1 MRAVI
6 LAAGRGRR
14 LHAYTERAPKCLA
27 ELGGMTLIGRQLANL
42 RGAGITDIV
51 IATGYRGEMLELPG
65 TRRVHNPRWE
75 TTNMVE
81 TLFQAE
87 AEFGDDVV
95 VSYGDIAYEPRVLS
109 ALLESAHEVS
119 VVVDRNWRA
128 YWEHRF
134 ADPLE
139 DAESLAM
146 NGAGCI
152 TDIGNPV
159 SDIET
164 IEAQYIGLM
173 RFRGAGVEALKAARA
188 HLATVSRPWMEKRT
202 LANAYMTDVLMEMI
216 LMGCDV
222 HAAPVEGGWLEIDTV
237 EDYETAAAMIADGTI
252 TRFFDPAATLVD
264 GLPPEAGT
272 RRCHG
277 SPTERP
283 A

>member
-1 MRAVI
+1 MSRASCPPFMKVP
-6 LAAGRGRR
+6 ARF
-14 LHAYTERAPKCLA
+14 P
-27 ELGGMTLIGRQLANL
+27 
-42 RGAGITDIV
+42 
-51 IATGYRGEMLELPG
+51 
-65 TRRVHNPRWE
+65 
-75 TTNMVE
+75 
-81 TLFQAE
+81 
-87 AEFGDDVV
+87 
-95 VSYGDIAYEPRVLS
+95 
-109 ALLESAHEVS
+109 
-119 VVVDRNWRA
+119 VVVDRNWCA

-216 LMGCDV
+216 TMGCAV
-222 HAAPVEGGWLEIDTV
+222 HAVPVDGGWLEIDTV
-237 EDYETAAAMIADGTI
+237 EDYERAAAMIADGTI
-252 TRFFDPAATLVD
+252 TRFFDPDAGPDGGYPKADGQRPDRTALHPGPGVD
-264 GLPPEAGT
+264 EP
-272 RRCHG
+272 RR
-277 SPTERP
+277 
-283 A
+283 